1 MWGLRLLGIAALAIE
16 KLSKL
21 DAAALG
27 ILRNSNIF
35 LGRNQFLMLNHV
47 TICTMPSFLLTKEM
61 VCVGSLPVEAV
72 EPIGRLDR
80 SHCLALSGNPVTVQ
94 GAEVRR
100 CGCHL
105 SDLTK
110 HS

>member
-27 ILRNSNIF
+27 TLRNSNKYF
-35 LGRNQFLMLNHV
+35 FWGRNQFLMVNYV

-61 VCVGSLPVEAV
+61 VCVGSLP
-72 EPIGRLDR
+72 P
-80 SHCLALSGNPVTVQ
+80 
-94 GAEVRR
+94 
-100 CGCHL
+100 
-105 SDLTK
+105 
-110 HS
+110 